1 MPFQSPFNA
10 IRNQFRPP
18 QITITEGQSV
28 DATSGVLAIGQFG
41 FNAANYPFGTEFRFR
56 STLSVSG
63 GALTGTVLLY
73 NLTDGEVVSATTL
86 STSSTTPDSQ
96 VGLDIPVGVIAGNLK
111 PSAKTYEVRLSVT
124 GALPTD
130 IVNLGSA
137 ALVII

>member
-10 IRNQFRPP
+10 IRNQFRIP

-28 DATSGVLAIGQFG
+28 DATSGVLATGQFG
-41 FNAANYPFGTEFRFR
+41 LNAANYPSGAVFRFR
-56 STLSVSG
+56 STLSVSS

-111 PSAKTYEVRLSVT
+111 PSLKTYEVRLSVT

-130 IVNLGSA
+130 VAFLGSA